1 MKSIYF
7 KAVLFACA
15 ILFTVSKT
23 GYSKTQRSQEL
34 TSSVKDTM
42 VTVKVTGITCSGDLA
57 MIANHVK
64 KLNGVTSCKQVGK
77 SSAVSSFEIQYDPSK
92 TTYLSLIK
100 AVEAT
105 PSCDYPDKRP
115 YKVKS
120 KN

>member
-7 KAVLFACA
+7 KAMLLACVIFFA
-15 ILFTVSKT
+15 ISKT
-23 GYSKTQRSQEL
+23 GYSQTQSSQEQ
-34 TSSVKDTM
+34 TSSAKDTT
-42 VTVKVTGITCSGDLA
+42 VTVKVTGITCNGDLA
-57 MIANHVK
+57 MIADHVK
-64 KLNGVTSCKQVGK
+64 KVNGVSSCKQVGK
-77 SSAVSSFEIQYDPSK
+77 ASAASSFEIKYDPSK
-92 TTYLSLIK
+92 ATYSSLVK